1 VCAAAAC
8 HRPRGR
14 RRVTPV
20 GIQYSR
26 SLTLDRRSRACSGLR
41 TRRYGGEADVASRG
55 TMSCAGTPGSKTVPF
70 CPVYN
75 HFSPLFATKVHK
87 HLNTKVAQHL
97 TPYQSY
103 KSSRVV

>member
-26 SLTLDRRSRACSGLR
+26 SLTLDQRSRACSGLR
-41 TRRYGGEADVASRG
+41 TRRYGGEADVASR
-55 TMSCAGTPGSKTVPF
+55 AGTPGSKTVPF
-70 CPVYN
+70 GPVYN
-75 HFSPLFATKVHK
+75 HFSPLFATKVHE
-87 HLNTKVAQHL
+87 HLNTKFAQHL